1 MVKLQSQI
9 LQKKLQKQLQNLFYK
24 KCQKK
29 LQKPQKK
36 LQKKLEKIKTLG
48 VLELFSL
55 ELLAKKASIYLGL
68 NYQKATKIATKNSY
82 KTFSI
87 KNVKKNFNSNFIN
100 SKKTYSKNLAQK
112 VKKAIFSI
120 LKSQNIN

>member
-29 LQKPQKK
+29 LQKLQK
-36 LQKKLEKIKTLG
+36 LQKIKI
-48 VLELFSL
+48 LELFSL

-68 NYQKATKIATKNSY
+68 NYQKATKETTKNSY